1 MSDDTTELVGHLMR
15 NAAMWQE
22 WQKHGF
28 KEDLK
33 TTVNF
38 HFFCKSKSS
47 LDELI
52 SGLDAANMIY
62 RVNEGR
68 SFLVLKQWDIE
79 ADLTQ
84 QWSFDDLQAKTAM
97 MLGLAKKSGCSL
109 EGCGALI
116 PGK

>member
-1 MSDDTTELVGHLMR
+1 MNDDTKELTGHLMR
-15 NAAMWQE
+15 NAAMWQQ

-28 KEDLK
+28 KGDSL

-52 SGLDAANMIY
+52 SQLDAAHIIY
-62 RVNEGR
+62 RVNARR
-68 SFLVLKQWDIE
+68 SFLILKQWDIE
-79 ADLTQ
+79 ADVTQ
-84 QWSFDDLQAKTAM
+84 QWSFDDLQAKTGM
-97 MLGLAKKSGCSL
+97 MLGLAKKSNCSL

-116 PGK
+116 SDK